1 MSNDRSPKNGGDS
14 DPLLKSKKAKRKEGE
29 MPKPKNIP
37 SLKMPK
43 IKTESVG
50 GIYQDPIPKSKRSKG
65 KILIPGGG
73 SSIVPL
79 AAGKG
84 KIDFVK
90 KDINWK
96 SPKVIFFIVFGGSL
110 YLGGIVV
117 TFLQGM
123 RDVTALLIGIALFV
137 TFVVLAVRW
146 LDKAEF

>member
-1 MSNDRSPKNGGDS
+1 MSNYHPPKNGGDS
-14 DPLLKSKKAKRKEGE
+14 DPLIKSKKNKRKEGE
-29 MPKPKNIP
+29 MPKAKNIP

-43 IKTESVG
+43 IKRESVG
-50 GIYQDPIPKSKRSKG
+50 GIYQDPIPKTKRSKG
-65 KILIPGGG
+65 KILIPGG
-73 SSIVPL
+73 SSDIVPL

-90 KDINWK
+90 KDLNWK

-123 RDVTALLIGIALFV
+123 TDVTALLIGIALFV
-137 TFVVLAVRW
+137 TCVALAVRW